1 MCIRDSTMRANK
13 HLHRLALIVRKENP
27 NIKTKIHI
35 PSGELHPILSVKH
48 QGEDEYNKID
58 ERTLE
63 NAKGIY
69 IAQSKAEVEK
79 RKKEKDGLLSTPM
92 DLGPGVASGNPR

>member
-1 MCIRDSTMRANK
+1 MRISNKFPEYTMRENK

-27 NIKTKIHI
+27 TV

-48 QGEDEYNKID
+48 QREDEYKKID

-63 NAKGIY
+63 IAKGIY
-69 IAQSKAEVEK
+69 IAQSKAEAEK
-79 RKKEKDGLLSTPM
+79 RKKKKEGLLSTPL

>member
-1 MCIRDSTMRANK
+1 MWANK

-27 NIKTKIHI
+27 MVKTKIHI
-35 PSGELHPILSVKH
+35 PSGELHPILSVKY
-48 QGEDEYNKID
+48 QGKDEYKKID

-63 NAKGIY
+63 IAKGIY
-69 IAQSKAEVEK
+69 IAQSKAESEK
-79 RKKEKDGLLSTPM
+79 RNKEKEGLLSMPM